1 MKTLYRAGY
10 LIRVTSWEN
19 DGDNYNTKEI
29 QVDTEQEARDLVDFC
44 NLFGSKSF
52 YDEDD
57 IGNLCDGEYEPAR
70 PVFRKFYFN
79 HPGFVNLTLTDYKNA
94 EQETD
99 AICDAMMEVAYDLGL
114 SGGEYFYTR
123 VCESVVVYHIPAD
136 VLVEQVQFK

>member
-29 QVDTEQEARDLVDFC
+29 QVDTEQEARDVVDFC

-79 HPGFVNLTLTDYKNA
+79 HPDFVNLTLTDYKD
-94 EQETD
+94 EEEETD
-99 AICDAMMEVAYDLGL
+99 AICDAMMEVAYELGL

>member
-29 QVDTEQEARDLVDFC
+29 QVDTEQEARDVVAFC
-44 NLFGSKSF
+44 DMFGSSSRN
-52 YDEDD
+52 EHD
-57 IGNLCDGEYEPAR
+57 IGNLCEGDDNAAR
-70 PVFRKFYFN
+70 PAFRAFYFS
-79 HPGFVNLTLTDYKNA
+79 HPGFVNLTLSDY
-94 EQETD
+94 EDEEEETD
-99 AICDAMMEVAYDLGL
+99 AICDAMMEVAYELGL

-123 VCESVVVYHIPAD
+123 VRESVTVYRIPAD

>member
-29 QVDTEQEARDLVDFC
+29 QVDTEQEARDVVAFC
-44 NLFGSKSF
+44 DMFGSNSPS
-52 YDEDD
+52 EHD
-57 IGNLCDGEYEPAR
+57 IGNLCDGEGNEAR
-70 PVFRKFYFN
+70 PAFRAFYFS
-79 HPGFVNLTLTDYKNA
+79 HPGFVNLTLSDY
-94 EQETD
+94 EDEEEETD

-123 VCESVVVYHIPAD
+123 VSESVTVYRIPAD

>member
-10 LIRVTSWEN
+10 LIRVLSWEN

-29 QVDTEQEARDLVDFC
+29 QVDTEQEARDVVDFC

-79 HPGFVNLTLTDYKNA
+79 HPGFVNLTLTDYKN
-94 EQETD
+94 EEEETD
-99 AICDAMMEVAYDLGL
+99 AICDAMMEVAYELGL

-123 VCESVVVYHIPAD
+123 VCESVQVYHIPAD